1 MGRHAKEKA
10 CLNGLALSTFV
21 KSFHMKQLALL
32 VFCGLLAMNTFSQQR
47 VPVTKSNI
55 QQLQKLKIVAVAKN
69 SELDIVSRMNDM
81 ESHMTNLQ
89 ERQLQLQK
97 ELEALQKQQGELK
110 DKLDSMTEMSET
122 TAMRLQMMMDRRS
135 KFMEALSNMMKK
147 MAATSDSIKQN
158 LK

>member
-1 MGRHAKEKA
+1 
-10 CLNGLALSTFV
+10 
-21 KSFHMKQLALL
+21 MKQLALL

-69 SELDIVSRMNDM
+69 SELDVVSRMNDL

-110 DKLDSMTEMSET
+110 DKLDSMSEISET

-135 KFMEALSNMMKK
+135 KFMETLSNMLKK
-147 MAATSDSIKQN
+147 MAATSNSITQN

>member
-1 MGRHAKEKA
+1 
-10 CLNGLALSTFV
+10 
-21 KSFHMKQLALL
+21 MKQLALL

-69 SELDIVSRMNDM
+69 SELDVVSRMNDM

-97 ELEALQKQQGELK
+97 ELDALQKQQGELK

-135 KFMEALSNMMKK
+135 KFMETLSNMLKK

>member
-1 MGRHAKEKA
+1 
-10 CLNGLALSTFV
+10 
-21 KSFHMKQLALL
+21 MKQLALL

-69 SELDIVSRMNDM
+69 SELDVVSRMNDL

-135 KFMEALSNMMKK
+135 KFMETLSNMLKK
-147 MAATSDSIKQN
+147 MAATSNSITQN

>member
-1 MGRHAKEKA
+1 
-10 CLNGLALSTFV
+10 
-21 KSFHMKQLALL
+21 MKQLALL

-97 ELEALQKQQGELK
+97 ELDALQKQQGELK

-135 KFMEALSNMMKK
+135 KFMETLSNMLKK

>member
-1 MGRHAKEKA
+1 
-10 CLNGLALSTFV
+10 
-21 KSFHMKQLALL
+21 MKQLALL

-69 SELDIVSRMNDM
+69 SELDVVSRMNDM

-97 ELEALQKQQGELK
+97 ELDALQKQQGELK

>member
-1 MGRHAKEKA
+1 
-10 CLNGLALSTFV
+10 
-21 KSFHMKQLALL
+21 MKQLALL

-69 SELDIVSRMNDM
+69 SELDVVSRMNDM

-97 ELEALQKQQGELK
+97 RTRGFTK
-110 DKLDSMTEMSET
+110 
-122 TAMRLQMMMDRRS
+122 TAGR
-135 KFMEALSNMMKK
+135 
-147 MAATSDSIKQN
+147 IKGQAGFN
-158 LK
+158 D

>member
-1 MGRHAKEKA
+1 
-10 CLNGLALSTFV
+10 
-21 KSFHMKQLALL
+21 MKQLALL

-110 DKLDSMTEMSET
+110 DKLDSMTEISET

-135 KFMEALSNMMKK
+135 KFMETLSNMLKK

>member
-1 MGRHAKEKA
+1 
-10 CLNGLALSTFV
+10 
-21 KSFHMKQLALL
+21 MKQLALL
-32 VFCGLLAMNTFSQQR
+32 VFCGLLAMNSFSQQR
-47 VPVTKSNI
+47 VAVTKSNI

-69 SELDIVSRMNDM
+69 SELDVVSRMNDL

-110 DKLDSMTEMSET
+110 DKLDSMSEISET

-135 KFMEALSNMMKK
+135 KFMETLSNMLKK
-147 MAATSDSIKQN
+147 MAATSNSITQN

>member
-1 MGRHAKEKA
+1 
-10 CLNGLALSTFV
+10 
-21 KSFHMKQLALL
+21 MKQLALL

-135 KFMEALSNMMKK
+135 KFMETLSNMLKK